1 MRSLNLIVTLVL
13 LFSIS
18 GASFAQAD
26 EGMNVRSEST
36 DISKSITLYPNP
48 TTDYVH
54 IKLGVLKSNQVKLTL
69 HNILGSEIT
78 IESEVLEDHEIRV
91 RVKDLPTGYYLLAVR
106 DEETHFR
113 GTYKFLKR

>member
-1 MRSLNLIVTLVL
+1 MRFLNLIVTFVL
-13 LFSIS
+13 LIVIS

-26 EGMNVRSEST
+26 EGMIVRSENT
-36 DISKSITLYPNP
+36 EISKSISLYPNP
-48 TTDYVH
+48 TTDYIH
-54 IKLGVLKSNQVKLTL
+54 IKLGVLKSNQVKVTL

-78 IESEVLEDHEIRV
+78 VESEVLEGHEIRV